1 MFDVGSAISGI
12 AGAYAS
18 AKAADRTTK
27 RQIEWERERAKNAHQ
42 WEVQDL
48 KAAGLNPILSAGG
61 QGAATGSI
69 SAVMPD
75 FSGISDI
82 GANMTAAKKAET
94 ERKAQKS
101 QEKLNDATVLKT
113 QADAN
118 SAVKTT
124 ELLEEQKKLAQLE
137 LKQKAA
143 EFKASKPMLET
154 EANYRNSKIGKGLSY
169 IGLGTKDLAPALN
182 ALSLGIGGFAVKG
195 AIRGAT
201 SALKGKQAV
210 NAINKLPPKGK
221 LITGEGHIKKGL
233 SAREKWEM
241 IPAKYWQAK

>member
-1 MFDVGSAISGI
+1 MVLGGILGAVGGLLSSAGSA
-12 AGAYAS
+12 Y
-18 AKAADRTTK
+18 AADK
-27 RQIEWERERAKNAHQ
+27 AQKKQIEWERERAKNAHQ
-42 WEVQDL
+42 WEVADL

-75 FSGISDI
+75 LSGIGQI
-82 GANMTAAKKAET
+82 GSELTAAKKAET

-101 QEKLNDATVLKT
+101 QEKLNDANVLKT

-154 EANYRNSKIGKGLSY
+154 EANYRNSKVGKGLSY

-195 AIRGAT
+195 AVRSAT
-201 SALKGKQAV
+201 SALKGKQA
-210 NAINKLPPKGK
+210 INTIKKLPPRGR
-221 LITGEGHIKKGL
+221 LINRRDGL

-241 IPAKYWQAK
+241 IPAKYWRAK